1 MNGVAKSLEEHV
13 FYFDATNVLLNGSK
27 LISEGSDVGLL
38 YDVQRNQSEDQVLMF
53 LKTQF
58 STL

>member
-1 MNGVAKSLEEHV
+1 MNGVAKSLEDLV
-13 FYFDATNVLLNGSK
+13 FRFYATHVLLNGSK
-27 LISEGSDVGLL
+27 PISEGSDVGLL

-58 STL
+58 